1 MPRTHYGPQP
11 RKRSKRLLEALLAF
25 ADYSLDD
32 CEHLVK
38 DIPFKVDD
46 RELLVETKVRF
57 LVELTAKDRHPG
69 KLTAIHIKESLKRFE
84 DYLEILED
92 NRTAAQ
98 GAQLWKFRLTL
109 WYPCSKIKE
118 NLERFDQEWE
128 NRRSAKSIQAT
139 TVVKPDEVL
148 EEVEESE
155 HQFDNTNTKNKQKKQ
170 TTQAVAP
177 MSRQDWGQ
185 AIDVSTFYGRIAEL
199 DTLQKWVVA
208 DRCRLVALLGM
219 GGIGKTAL
227 SVKIAQQCQGEF
239 DYLVWRS
246 LRNAPP
252 IMDWL
257 ADVIAILSNHQETQ
271 LADSLDGRLLQLM
284 RYLQQ
289 HRCLLILDNM
299 ESILSA
305 ATPEQQRSGAYR
317 QGYEGYGQLLRDVG
331 ETVHQSC
338 LVLTSREKPRGISL
352 REGQMG
358 EVRSLLLKGLDQGD
372 SGSVLETKGITLSSE
387 QVDQLVH
394 RYGGNPLALQI
405 VATTVQEVFD
415 GDITQFLEQGSSIF
429 GDISDLLEQQ
439 LERLSDLEQQVM
451 HWLAIYRDW
460 TPMGEL
466 QDDLVPRVPKQ
477 VVLDALESLQRRS
490 LIEKKGG
497 QFTQQPVVMEY
508 MTEQLVGGFSQGL
521 LTRGDG
527 YSLNRYA
534 LTQAQAHDYLR
545 QAQIQLI
552 LQPILERL
560 RLKLGQDKRIA
571 KLLKS
576 LLHSL
581 HSDDALLMESGYA
594 AGNLLK
600 LLHHLGADLTGL
612 DCSDL
617 PIWQVSLQ
625 DMTLH
630 GVNFTGA
637 DFRKTVFAQIAKRFM
652 SAVFSPDGQ
661 HLATGVDEEI
671 RLWQVETRQEVM
683 TYTGHSGWVN
693 TLAFSPDGKL
703 LVSGSMDKTVRLWNV
718 ATGQCWK
725 TLRGHKERVESVAF
739 HPEAPLVVSGGAD
752 GQICFWQPETGKL
765 IKAFPAHEKR
775 IFSVAFTA
783 DGEYLVSS
791 SEDGTV
797 RRWHWETEMC
807 EGTIDTT
814 VNWSLACG
822 LSHDGQRVVT
832 GSDGK
837 HVLRWDWAEPESSQR
852 LAFEGVVRTAAFS
865 PDDQQIVTVSDNDN
879 SIRLWDVATGSCV
892 NTLQGHGN
900 KVWLA
905 GFSPDG
911 ELLVSCSEDQTLKL
925 WKTDKGYCVGTLK
938 TYSAAIMA
946 VAFGPDGETLVSGSE
961 DGVVRLWD
969 KETGQVVKTLT
980 GHRDIVS
987 TVQVSPDGSRIASGS
1002 DDGTVRLWDR
1012 STGKCVR
1019 TFWGHEGWVHRVV
1032 FDPAG
1037 RYLVSGGQD
1046 QTVRLWDMASGECVK
1061 TLVGHGH
1068 RVKAL
1073 EFVGEFLA
1081 SGSDDKTIWLWDVEA
1096 GECLA
1101 TVEEHRSGVLCLT
1114 YEDGMLASG
1123 GADGEIRLWEV
1134 NFDQGIVKVSCRET
1148 LTGQSVAVRALVF
1161 GKSGMLVTSG
1171 ADGMVRLWQEGRCSQ
1186 SLTGHDGVVWSVDVG
1201 ARGELVSGGAD
1212 GTMRLWNLAGE
1223 CLQVIRPLRPYEGMV
1238 ITNAMGLTETQRQ
1251 TLFALGAAEKV

>member
-1 MPRTHYGPQP
+1 MARATYGPAPQ
-11 RKRSKRLLEALLAF
+11 KRSKRLLEALITF
-25 ADYSLDD
+25 ANDEFDD
-32 CEHLVK
+32 CDYLRKNIDFGWQE
-38 DIPFKVDD
+38 DGY
-46 RELLVETKVRF
+46 ELLIETRTRF
-57 LVELTAKDRHPG
+57 LVELTAKDGHDG
-69 KLTAIHIKESLKRFE
+69 KLNSGNIKETLKCFRDF
-84 DYLEILED
+84 LEISED
-92 NRTAAQ
+92 NRTKSQ
-98 GAQLWKFRLTL
+98 GADLWKFRLNL
-109 WYPCSKIKE
+109 WYPRYNLAE
-118 NLERFDQEWE
+118 NLDRFDQEWQA
-128 NRRSAKSIQAT
+128 RRSDKSKQAT
-139 TVVKPDEVL
+139 AAAEAGAQRSQTVSKTATQVKQDSIPET
-148 EEVEESE
+148 
-155 HQFDNTNTKNKQKKQ
+155 H
-170 TTQAVAP
+170 
-177 MSRQDWGQ
+177 QDWGQ
-185 AIDVSTFYGRIAEL
+185 AIDVSTFYGRITEL
-199 DTLQKWVVA
+199 DTLQQWVVA
-208 DRCRLVALLGM
+208 DGCRLVALLGM

-227 SVKIAQQCQGEF
+227 SVKIAQRYQGEF
-239 DYLVWRS
+239 EYLVWRS

-252 IMDWL
+252 IIDWL

-284 RYLQQ
+284 GYLKQ

-352 REGQMG
+352 REGQTG
-358 EVRSLLLKGLDQGD
+358 KVRSLLLKGLDQGD
-372 SGSVLETKGITLSSE
+372 SGSVLETKGITLSAE
-387 QVDQLVH
+387 QVDQLVQ

-415 GDITQFLEQGSSIF
+415 GNITQFLEQGSSIF

-460 TPMGEL
+460 TPMTEL
-466 QDDLVPRVPKQ
+466 QEDLVPGVPQ
-477 VVLDALESLQRRS
+477 RSVLEALESLQRRS
-490 LIEKKGG
+490 LIEKNGG
-497 QFTQQPVVMEY
+497 LFTQQPVVMEY
-508 MTEQLVGGFSQGL
+508 MTEQLVDGFSQGV
-521 LTRGDG
+521 LTRGDV

-560 RLKLGQDKRIA
+560 RLRLGQDKRIA

-671 RLWQVETRQEVM
+671 RLWQVENRQQVM

-693 TLAFSPDGKL
+693 TLVFSPDGKML
-703 LVSGSMDKTVRLWNV
+703 ASGSGQDQTVRLWTV

-725 TLRGHKERVESVAF
+725 TLRGHTGGVESVAF
-739 HPEAPLVVSGGAD
+739 HPQEALVVSGGTD
-752 GQICFWQPETGKL
+752 GQICFWQPETGEL
-765 IKAFPAHEKR
+765 IKTFSAHDKR

-783 DGEYLVSS
+783 DGEFLVSS

-797 RRWHWETEMC
+797 QRWRWKTEEC
-807 EGTIDTT
+807 SGTIETT

-822 LSHDGQRVVT
+822 LSHDGQWVVT
-832 GSDGK
+832 GSDG
-837 HVLRWDWAEPESSQR
+837 HQVLIWHWAEPENPER
-852 LAFEGVVRTAAFS
+852 LEFEGLVRTAAFS

-892 NTLQGHGN
+892 STLQGHGN
-900 KVWLA
+900 QVWLA
-905 GFSPDG
+905 RFSRDS

-925 WKTDKGYCVGTLK
+925 WKINKGYCVGTLK

-946 VAFGPDGETLVSGSE
+946 VAFGPNGETLVSGSE

-969 KETGQVVKTLT
+969 KSTGKVKKTMT
-980 GHRDIVS
+980 GHRDVVS
-987 TVQVSPDGSRIASGS
+987 TVQVSTDGSQIASGS

-1012 STGKCVR
+1012 VTGKCVR

-1032 FDPAG
+1032 FDLAD
-1037 RYLVSGGQD
+1037 RYLVSSGQD
-1046 QTVRLWDMASGECVK
+1046 QTIRLWDMASGECVK
-1061 TLVGHGH
+1061 TLVGHGG

-1073 EFVGEFLA
+1073 AFVGEFLA
-1081 SGSDDKTIWLWDVEA
+1081 SGSDDKTIRLWNMDSGESVTMVE
-1096 GECLA
+1096 G
-1101 TVEEHRSGVLCLT
+1101 HRGGVLCLA
-1114 YEDGMLASG
+1114 YENGVLASG
-1123 GADGEIRLWEV
+1123 AADGEIRLWQISLGEEAA
-1134 NFDQGIVKVSCRET
+1134 DLSCWEI
-1148 LTGQSVAVRALVF
+1148 LTGHSGAVRALVF
-1161 GKSGMLVTSG
+1161 AESETVISG
-1171 ADGMVRLWQEGRCSQ
+1171 AADGTVRLWREGCCQ
-1186 SLTGHDGVVWSVDVG
+1186 QTMMGHDGVVWSTDVR
-1201 ARGELVSGGAD
+1201 AQGELVSAGAD
-1212 GTMRLWNLAGE
+1212 GTMRLWNFAGE
-1223 CLQVIRPLRPYEGMV
+1223 CLQVMRPLRPYEGMQ
-1238 ITNAMGLTETQRQ
+1238 IGDAEGLTEAQQQ
-1251 TLFALGAAEKV
+1251 TLLALGAVEKSEF